1 MKWIQGKAREQAVL
15 FPTSLDDIIAEDNE
29 VRLIDLFVESLSL
42 ETYGF
47 NVRAVEDGRPKY
59 HPKVLL
65 KVFIY
70 GYMNRVRSSR
80 LFERA
85 CKINVEVM
93 WLVQQLSPDHN
104 TINNFRKILKILTKN
119 TFLLV
124 RQIIVHYSIESNFHN
139 LILNSKISRANKHIL
154 GLSF

>member
-1 MKWIQGKAREQAVL
+1 MKWIQGKACEQAVL

-42 ETYGF
+42 ETYRF

-65 KVFIY
+65 KLFIY
-70 GYMNRVRSSR
+70 GHMNRVRSSR
-80 LFERA
+80 LLERA
-85 CKINVEVM
+85 RKINVEVM

-104 TINNFRKILKILTKN
+104 TINNLRKILKILTKN

-124 RQIIVHYSIESNFHN
+124 RQITVHYSIKSNFHN
-139 LILNSKISRANKHIL
+139 LILSSKISRANKHI
-154 GLSF
+154 